1 MDTPLYTDTSPAPG
15 QSRRPRSRASS
26 LREQVYV
33 DLRERLMMGG
43 FGAQDRLGEERLAAE
58 LGVSRTPVREA
69 LIRLASDGLLVRQDS
84 GYYPVLPDLTELR
97 DLYELRVT
105 IELRGLARAMES
117 EAVTHDQSV
126 LESLRD
132 AWRAMAAEPPPP
144 DPQFVLLDE
153 DFHVTLSRAG
163 GNPALAA
170 ALETVNARIR
180 LVRMYDFLTEDR
192 IASTIAEHV
201 EIVELTMAGRLAE
214 AHTALHRHVGES
226 MEVVEQRVVR
236 ALTAMARHRGR
247 P

>member
-1 MDTPLYTDTSPAPG
+1 
-15 QSRRPRSRASS
+15 

-33 DLRERLMMGG
+33 ELRERLMMGG

-117 EAVTHDQSV
+117 DAVTHDPSV
-126 LESLRD
+126 LEALRD
-132 AWRAMAAEPPPP
+132 AWRAMAADPPPP

-153 DFHVTLSRAG
+153 DFHVTLSRAA

-214 AHTALHRHVGES
+214 AHTALHRHVGDS